1 MPTALLP
8 VLFSAFLV
16 LALLLVPLTQ
26 NVGEQEAAEPT
37 PAHDVATNQQ
47 ANEAVFLACC
57 TSFALDL
64 FLSLPLFLSLFLSAP
79 LSEQVGEKHR
89 AQAPASDHAAAN

>member
-57 TSFALDL
+57 TVLALAL
-64 FLSLPLFLSLFLSAP
+64 FLSLPFVLSLFLAAP
-79 LSEQVGEKHR
+79 LPEQVGEKHR
-89 AQAPASDHAAAN
+89 AQASASDHAAAN